1 MQSIKKTIIEASKTK
16 IKRILVLTPIA
27 IYMSLLNSTYVRI
40 FYNNKGRKIMR
51 IINLLSTAVLVSL
64 LSLFGIAHAQ
74 KSGGTMVF
82 LVQPEPPTMA
92 GYVSTS
98 GPIGL
103 LAPKI
108 YEGLFDY
115 DTAGKMIPV
124 LAESY
129 EMSAD
134 GKTVTFKL
142 RKGVSWHDGKP
153 FTSADVQFSIMNV
166 LKEVHPRGPNSF
178 KEVSSIDTPDSHT
191 AVFNLDNPAPYMMR
205 AFSAYESPM
214 VPKHHLEGQD
224 LKGAKLG
231 NNPVGTGPYKFV
243 EWKKGQYI
251 RLDKNQDYWGSDGP
265 YLDKI
270 VGRFVPDAST
280 RTAAMEN
287 GEVLYAAYN
296 AIPNIDAVRLKERDD
311 IGVTTDG
318 YSMINPM
325 ALIEFNTKEGP
336 FVDAAVRRA
345 ISTAIDRQFMI
356 DTIFFGY
363 GKPATSALSSN
374 FSATGL
380 HAKMPNY
387 PANGDIAAANK
398 ILDDAGYAKDGN
410 GVRMKGTF
418 DLIPYGE
425 DWRRGGEYLKQVL
438 GDIGIQVELRYEDV
452 PTWLKRIY
460 HNYDFEMNLNY
471 FYQLSDPVLGVHR
484 HYGTNMIRKGTHFVN
499 SSRYSNAELDKL
511 LRAGMTQPDAT
522 KRAAIY
528 KDIQTILAEDMPVVN
543 LFELEFLT
551 VYNTKLKDAYGSAM
565 GAYASFGNAWLDD

>member
-1 MQSIKKTIIEASKTK
+1 MNLMKFLSGAF
-16 IKRILVLTPIA
+16 LAAGLT
-27 IYMSLLNSTYVRI
+27 
-40 FYNNKGRKIMR
+40 
-51 IINLLSTAVLVSL
+51 LSSFAVQ
-64 LSLFGIAHAQ
+64 AE
-74 KSGGTMVF
+74 KSGGTLVF

-92 GYVSTS
+92 GYISTS

-115 DTAGKMIPV
+115 ANDGKMIPV

-129 EMSAD
+129 DMSAD

-142 RKGVSWHDGKP
+142 RKGVKWHDGEP
-153 FTSADVQFSIMNV
+153 FTSADVKFTIMNV
-166 LKEVHPRGPNSF
+166 LKKVHPRGPNSF
-178 KEVSSIDTPDSHT
+178 KEVSSIDTPDAHT
-191 AVFNLDNPAPYMMR
+191 AIFNLDNPAPYMMR
-205 AFSAYESPM
+205 AFAGYESPI
-214 VPKHHLEGQD
+214 VPKHHLEGKD
-224 LKGAKLG
+224 IKSAELA
-231 NNPVGTGPYKFV
+231 NNPVGTGPFTFN

-251 RLDKNQDYWGSDGP
+251 RLDKNENYWGNKGP
-265 YLDKI
+265 YLDRI

-287 GEVLYAAYN
+287 SEVLYAAYN

-311 IGVTTDG
+311 ISVTTDG

-325 ALIEFNTKEGP
+325 ALLEFNTKEGP

-345 ISTAIDRQFMI
+345 ISTAINRRFMI

-380 HAKMPNY
+380 HAVMPNY
-387 PANGDIAAANK
+387 PENGDVAAANK
-398 ILDDAGYAKDGN
+398 ILDDAGYKKDGN
-410 GVRMKGTF
+410 GVRMEGVL

-425 DWRRGGEYLKQVL
+425 DWRRGGEYLKQAL
-438 GDIGIQVELRYEDV
+438 GDIGIKLELRYEDV

-460 HNYDFEMNLNY
+460 HNYDFQMNLNY
-471 FYQLSDPVLGVHR
+471 FYQLADPVLGVHR

-499 SSRYSNAELDKL
+499 SSRYSNPKLDSL
-511 LRAGMTQPDAT
+511 LEGGMTQPDAA
-522 KRAAIY
+522 KRSAIY
-528 KDIQTILAEDMPVVN
+528 KEIQTILAEDMPVVN

-565 GAYASFGNAWLDD
+565 GAYASFGDAWLDE

>member
-1 MQSIKKTIIEASKTK
+1 MNLSKTFSVA
-16 IKRILVLTPIA
+16 LLA
-27 IYMSLLNSTYVRI
+27 ASMSLAS
-40 FYNNKGRKIMR
+40 F
-51 IINLLSTAVLVSL
+51 A
-64 LSLFGIAHAQ
+64 AHAE
-74 KSGGTMVF
+74 KAGGSMVF
-82 LVQPEPPTMA
+82 LVQPEPPSLA
-92 GYVSTS
+92 GYVTTS
-98 GPIGL
+98 GPVGL
-103 LAPKI
+103 VSPKI

-115 DTAGKMIPV
+115 DNNGNIIPV

-129 EMSAD
+129 DMSAD

-142 RKGVSWHDGKP
+142 RKGVKWHDGED
-153 FTSADVQFSIMNV
+153 FTSEDVQFTIMDV
-166 LKEVHPRGPNSF
+166 LKKVHPRGPNSF
-178 KEVSSIDTPDSHT
+178 KEVSSIDTPDDHT

-205 AFSAYESPM
+205 AFTGYESPI
-214 VPKHHLEGQD
+214 VPKHHLEGKD
-224 LKGAKLG
+224 LKSAPLG
-231 NNPVGTGPYKFV
+231 NNPIGTGPYTFN

-251 RLDKNQDYWGSDGP
+251 RLDKNENYWGDDGP
-265 YLDKI
+265 YMDRI

-280 RTAAMEN
+280 RTAAMEK
-287 GEVLYAAYN
+287 GEVIYAAYN
-296 AIPNIDAVRLKERDD
+296 AVPNIDAVRLKDRDD

-325 ALIEFNTKEGP
+325 ALLEFNTKEGP

-345 ISTAIDRQFMI
+345 ISTAINRRFMI

-374 FSATGL
+374 FKATGL
-380 HAKMPNY
+380 HAEMPNY

-398 ILDDAGYAKDGN
+398 MLDDAGYAKDGD
-410 GVRMKGTF
+410 GVRMKGVL

-438 GDIGIQVELRYEDV
+438 GDIGIEVELRYEDV

-460 HNYDFEMNLNY
+460 HNYDFQMNLNY
-471 FYQLSDPVLGVHR
+471 FYQLADPVLGVHR

-499 SSRYSNAELDKL
+499 SSRYSNSKLDEL
-511 LRAGMTQPDAT
+511 LRAGMTQPDAS

-528 KDIQTILAEDMPVVN
+528 KDIQTILANDMPVVN

-551 VYNTKLKDAYGSAM
+551 VYNTKLKGAYGSAM
-565 GAYASFGNAWLDD
+565 GAYSSFSGAWLED

>member
-1 MQSIKKTIIEASKTK
+1 MK
-16 IKRILVLTPIA
+16 IMKIFSAVLTA
-27 IYMSLLNSTYVRI
+27 L
-40 FYNNKGRKIMR
+40 F
-51 IINLLSTAVLVSL
+51 VLVGFSVQ
-64 LSLFGIAHAQ
+64 AE

-115 DTAGKMIPV
+115 DNDGKMIPV

-129 EMSAD
+129 EMSSD

-142 RKGVSWHDGKP
+142 RKGVKWHDGEP
-153 FTSADVQFSIMNV
+153 FTSEDVQFTIMDV
-166 LKEVHPRGPNSF
+166 LKKVHPRGPNSF
-178 KEVSSIDTPDSHT
+178 KEVSSIDTPDDHT
-191 AVFNLDNPAPYMMR
+191 AIFNLDNPAPYMMR
-205 AFSAYESPM
+205 AFAGYESPI
-214 VPKHHLEGQD
+214 VPKHHLEGKD
-224 LKGAKLG
+224 LKSAPLG
-231 NNPVGTGPYKFV
+231 NSPIGTGPFV
-243 EWKKGQYI
+243 FNEWKKGQYI
-251 RLDKNQDYWGSDGP
+251 RLDKNENYWGDNGP
-265 YLDKI
+265 YLDRI

-296 AIPNIDAVRLKERDD
+296 AVPNIDAVRLKERND
-311 IGVTTDG
+311 IDVTTDG

-325 ALIEFNTKEGP
+325 ALLEFNTKEGP
-336 FVDAAVRRA
+336 FTDAAVRRA
-345 ISTAIDRQFMI
+345 ISTAIDRRFMI

-374 FSATGL
+374 FKATGL
-380 HAKMPNY
+380 HAEMPNY
-387 PANGDIAAANK
+387 PANGDAAAANK
-398 ILDDAGYAKDGN
+398 ILDDAGYAKDSD
-410 GVRMKGTF
+410 GVRIKGVL

-425 DWRRGGEYLKQVL
+425 DWRRGGEYLKQAL

-460 HNYDFEMNLNY
+460 HNYDFQMNLNY
-471 FYQLSDPVLGVHR
+471 FYQLADPVLGVHR

-499 SSRYSNAELDKL
+499 SSRYSNPKLDDL
-511 LRAGMTQPDAT
+511 LRQGMTQPDPT
-522 KRAAIY
+522 KRAAVY
-528 KDIQTILAEDMPVVN
+528 KDIQSILAEDMPVVN

-565 GAYASFGNAWLDD
+565 GAYASFGDAWLDE

>member
-1 MQSIKKTIIEASKTK
+1 MKLLKIIGA
-16 IKRILVLTPIA
+16 ILFTA
-27 IYMSLLNSTYVRI
+27 SLL
-40 FYNNKGRKIMR
+40 
-51 IINLLSTAVLVSL
+51 LLNTVA
-64 LSLFGIAHAQ
+64 FAQ

-103 LAPKI
+103 LGPKI
-108 YEGLFDY
+108 YDGLFDY
-115 DTAGKMIPV
+115 DNDGKMIPV

-142 RKGVSWHDGKP
+142 RKGVKWHDGKP

-166 LKEVHPRGPNSF
+166 LKKVHPRGPNTF
-178 KEVSSIDTPDSHT
+178 KEVSSIDTPDAHT
-191 AVFNLDNPAPYMMR
+191 AIFNLDNPAPYMMR
-205 AFSAYESPM
+205 GFSSYESPM

-224 LKGAKLG
+224 IKSAKLG
-231 NNPVGTGPYKFV
+231 NNPVGTGPFV
-243 EWKKGQYI
+243 FKEWKKGQYI
-251 RLDKNQDYWGSDGP
+251 RLDKNENYWGSKGP
-265 YLDKI
+265 YLDRI

-311 IGVTTDG
+311 IDVTTDG

-345 ISTAIDRQFMI
+345 ISTAIDRKFMI
-356 DTIFFGY
+356 ETIFFGY

-374 FSATGL
+374 FGATGL
-380 HAKMPNY
+380 HYKMPNY
-387 PANGDIAAANK
+387 PASGDIAAANK
-398 ILDDAGYAKDGN
+398 MLDDAGYKKDGN
-410 GVRMKGTF
+410 GVRMKGVF

-438 GDIGIQVELRYEDV
+438 GDIGIEVELRYEDV

-460 HNYDFEMNLNY
+460 HNYDFQMNLNY

-499 SSRYSNAELDKL
+499 SSRYSNPELDKL
-511 LRAGMTQPDAT
+511 LRAGMTQPDPT

-551 VYNTKLKDAYGSAM
+551 VYNTKLKDVYGSAM
-565 GAYASFGNAWLDD
+565 GAYSSFGDGWLDE